1 MHFKMHLKWHTNWS
15 SNKRSRCFANIENK
29 TRPERQYTANDVD
42 IRFVKSGTTAFTRI
56 SIIYFALFDY
66 ILYVTMTSEVW
77 PILYVQDC
85 GLFRGVENRCKS
97 IDLINAFSNNHCI
110 VNHECNSDENWL
122 ICSPPKIAFEH
133 FSNNFKNMQKWFPLI
148 TSGSTISSD

>member
-1 MHFKMHLKWHTNWS
+1 MHLKWRRNWS

-66 ILYVTMTSEVW
+66 ILYVTMTSGVW
-77 PILYVQDC
+77 ARLRSIEGNRKLI
-85 GLFRGVENRCKS
+85 ENRCKS
-97 IDLINAFSNNHCI
+97 IDLINSFSNNHCI

-148 TSGSTISSD
+148 TSCSTISSD